1 MNVFLLVIE
10 YHDSYSSYVQNALLF
25 KTRDEVDAYI
35 RKCITS
41 KPFTWET
48 SMYAKP
54 WLVKAEIPRF
64 ENQSSPCYLCYLF
77 EQTIWDN

>member
-10 YHDSYSSYVQNALLF
+10 YHDSYSSYVQNAFVF
-25 KTRDEVDAYI
+25 KTREEADKYI
-35 RKCITS
+35 KKYITS

-48 SMYAKP
+48 SIYAKP

-64 ENQSSPCYLCYLF
+64 EDKPSPCYLCYLF
-77 EQTIWDN
+77 EKTI